1 MHAGGSRLYDPDTIG
16 ERSGEPHAAGT
27 GAAFA
32 RTGGRV
38 MRPHAR
44 VVPGART
51 RYPRCE
57 ETSVS
62 PARRM
67 RTRHAMSAT
76 PAAAYNVTSGS
87 IGTRSRSAPQ

>member
-32 RTGGRV
+32 RTGGSNA
-38 MRPHAR
+38 PAR
-44 VVPGART
+44 AGRERT